1 MLLSRLSKSVGAIGC
16 SLIIALFVCFGSI
29 TAEAK
34 VVSER
39 GAGVGIVKGFVRDNN
54 GKPITGALVSIFRA
68 GTLELFKQIKSATD
82 GSFTTRLIPG
92 KYTII
97 AAANGFDSASYSSEV
112 TRSSE
117 LVYKFNLQPSGFG
130 KTVPERTIDRKG
142 SMWVIRSSQI
152 RRSIYQHREGESPV
166 AESDSDSEESAELQE
181 RALERR
187 ARSVVETYF
196 GNSFGNSFTG
206 VNFATFQPISDN
218 SEMIVAGQY
227 GNGRAPVRIETE
239 FKLRPSADHQL
250 RFGAAL
256 AQYASSTRDFNLGQ
270 VSLQATDE
278 WRIKNGVIIVIGIDY
293 SRFVGNGNDF
303 VLSPRLGLQFEAN
316 SKTRIRS
323 SYTTQTEEK
332 NWQSAIDL
340 EGAQI
345 FFREPVSIHDVYIAK
360 GRPTMNRSS
369 RLEFGIERILD
380 RRSSV
385 EANVFV
391 DLTAARGVGLVNL
404 PVGFLNSDDQS
415 FVANQQGRTNGARVV
430 YARRLN
436 GIFSTAAGYA
446 FGRGQRLN
454 PAPTGPANMF
464 ENSFFQTF
472 FGQFAA
478 DFLSGTNV
486 KTVFR
491 LSPQATVFAI
501 DPFQGRLAIY
511 DPSLSVVVTQT
522 LPTMG
527 LPIRAEAVIDARNLL
542 DYQTSA
548 NGDEGNFRVLSQRRV
563 LRGGIKVRF

>member
-1 MLLSRLSKSVGAIGC
+1 MLLYRPSKSVAAIGLC
-16 SLIIALFVCFGSI
+16 LTIALLVCVGSV

-39 GAGVGIVKGFVRDNN
+39 GAAVGIVKGFVRDNN

-82 GSFTTRLIPG
+82 GSFVTRLIPG

-97 AAANGFDSASYSSEV
+97 AAANGFDSASFSSEV

-117 LVYKFNLQPSGFG
+117 LVYKFNLQPSGYG
-130 KTVPERTIDRKG
+130 RTVPEKKIDRKG
-142 SMWVIRSSQI
+142 SMWLIRSSHI
-152 RRSIYQHREGESPV
+152 RRSIYQHREGESPI
-166 AESDSDSEESAELQE
+166 AESDSDSEETAELQE

-187 ARSVVETYF
+187 TRSVVESYF

-227 GNGRAPVRIETE
+227 GTERAPVRIETE
-239 FKLRPSADHQL
+239 LKLRPNADHQL

-256 AQYASSTRDFNLGQ
+256 AQYASNTRDFNLGQ
-270 VSLQATDE
+270 FSLQATDE
-278 WRIKNGVIIVIGIDY
+278 WRVRNGVIIVIGVDY
-293 SRFVGNGNDF
+293 SRFVGSGNDF
-303 VLSPRLGLQFEAN
+303 ALSPRLGLQFEAN

-345 FFREPVSIHDVYIAK
+345 FFREPVSIQDVYVAK
-360 GRPTMNRSS
+360 GRPVMNRSS
-369 RLEFGIERILD
+369 RLEFGLERLID
-380 RRSSV
+380 SRSSI
-385 EANVFV
+385 EANIFV
-391 DLTAARGVGLVNL
+391 DFTAARGVGLVNV
-404 PVGFLNSDDQS
+404 PMDFLTSEGQS
-415 FVANQQGRTNGARVV
+415 FVANQHGRTNGARVV

-436 GIFSTAAGYA
+436 RIFSSAAGYA
-446 FGRGQRLN
+446 FGRGQKLN
-454 PAPTGPANMF
+454 ASPTTPTNLF
-464 ENSFFQTF
+464 ENRFFQTF

-542 DYQTSA
+542 DYQTRTG
-548 NGDEGNFRVLSQRRV
+548 GDEGGFRLLSQRRV